1 MKLKTANYLNFIN
14 LNHIK
19 NGIAVPLLLLAML
32 SMMILPLP
40 KLVLDILFTFNI
52 MLALMMLLT
61 CLYALRPLDF
71 SAFPTMLL
79 LATLLRLTLN
89 IASVRVVL
97 LHGQEGANSAG
108 NVIKAFGEV
117 VVGGN
122 YVVGMVVFTI
132 LMIINFVVVTKGAGR
147 ISEVSARFTLDAMPG
162 KQMAIDADLN
172 AGLINQDEAKSRRAE
187 VSTEAD
193 FYGAMDGASKFVRG
207 DALAGLLIMA
217 VTLIGGF
224 GVGVLQ
230 HGLSVSEAA
239 KIYAL
244 LTIGD
249 GLAAQIPA
257 LLLSI
262 AAAVMVTRV
271 SKEADISSQISQ
283 QMLANPKALIVSS
296 IILTVMGLIPGMPHL
311 VFLLLACLAGF
322 ASIMLSK
329 KSVVTSKKLPEPKT
343 DTQTSNEPS
352 WSEVNDVDLLGIEL
366 GFRLID
372 LVDETKN
379 APLLKRIRAVRSE
392 LSKQLGFVL
401 PKIHIRDNLDLA
413 PNDYSVLLTGNN
425 IGTNTIY
432 PDKILALNSN
442 AVSAEINGI
451 KVIEPAFNL
460 EAVWIEQDQNI
471 EAESLGYGLIDAS
484 SVLATHIHQLL
495 KLHAHELL
503 GIEEVNSILEV
514 LAQNQP
520 KLAEQL
526 VPNAISLPNLMLLL
540 RALLKEQVAIK
551 DMRTIALTIC
561 ASDKNMNWQQL
572 LVSIRIALGRQII
585 QSLIGVANTVKV
597 LGLGDQLT
605 EILLNS
611 AQNNLLLEP
620 GLAADL
626 VKMLNETTQKLL
638 NQNLT
643 PILLVMDNLRPSL
656 AQFVH
661 INCPNLH
668 VLALSEIPNN
678 MQVKV
683 ISEVG

>member
-1 MKLKTANYLNFIN
+1 MNLLNANYFSKLKR
-14 LNHIK
+14 IK
-19 NGIAVPLLLLAML
+19 SSIAMPILLLAML
-32 SMMILPLP
+32 AMMILPLP

-79 LATLLRLTLN
+79 VATLLRLTLN

-97 LHGQEGANSAG
+97 LHGQEGKGAAG

-172 AGLINQDEAKSRRAE
+172 AGLINQDEAKLRRSE

-230 HGLSVSEAA
+230 HHLTVSEAA

-257 LLLSI
+257 LLLSV

-271 SKEADISSQISQ
+271 SKEADISSQIAQ
-283 QMLANPKALIVSS
+283 QMLANPRALMVSS
-296 IILTVMGLIPGMPHL
+296 IILTVMGLVPGMPHV
-311 VFLLLACLAGF
+311 VFLLLALIAGLVAYF
-322 ASIMLSK
+322 LFKQLS
-329 KSVVTSKKLPEPKT
+329 SSTLNPITENIE
-343 DTQTSNEPS
+343 QAQLSNEPN
-352 WSEVNDVDLLGIEL
+352 WHEVNDVDLLSVEL

-372 LVDETKN
+372 LVDENKD
-379 APLLKRIRAVRSE
+379 AQLLARIRGVRMQ

-401 PKIHIRDNLDLA
+401 PRIHIRDNLDLA
-413 PNDYSVLLTGNN
+413 ANN
-425 IGTNTIY
+425 YNVCLAGVSIGTGTIY
-432 PDKILALNSN
+432 PDKILAL
-442 AVSAEINGI
+442 APKEISAQIDGI

-460 EAVWIEQDQNI
+460 NATWIEHAHRA
-471 EAESLGYGLIDAS
+471 EAESLGYSLIDAS

-495 KLHAHELL
+495 KSYAHELL
-503 GIEEVNSILEV
+503 GLEEVHQMLEV

-540 RALLKEQVAIK
+540 RALLQEQVSIK
-551 DMRTIALTIC
+551 DVRTIALTIC
-561 ASDKNMNWQQL
+561 ANSNKNISWERL
-572 LVSIRIALGRQII
+572 LVFVRIALARQITQDLVGTSNVI
-585 QSLIGVANTVKV
+585 KV
-597 LGLGDQLT
+597 LGLGNEL
-605 EILLNS
+605 EHILLNS
-611 AQNNLLLEP
+611 INDNLLLEP
-620 GLAADL
+620 NLAADL
-626 VKMLNETTQKLL
+626 VKMLNDATQNLL
-638 NQNLT
+638 DQNLT
-643 PILLVMDNLRPSL
+643 PILLVMDSLRPHL

-661 INCPNLH
+661 VNCKHLH
-668 VLALSEIPNN
+668 VLAFSEIAQG

-683 ISEVG
+683 IFKVG